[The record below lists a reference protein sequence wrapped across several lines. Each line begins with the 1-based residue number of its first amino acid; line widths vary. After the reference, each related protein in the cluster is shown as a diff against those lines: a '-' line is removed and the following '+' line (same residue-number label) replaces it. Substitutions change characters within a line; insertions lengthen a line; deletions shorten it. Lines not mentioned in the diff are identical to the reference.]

1 MGNRARSFPRSYYTK
16 LLNDGLNGLGMPVAS
31 IFEACPPPRTRGCA
45 SASQPSRLLKIWSRR
60 TLSGS
65 LSSSPTTDSA
75 TEPPAVRSP
84 NPSVL
89 IVDDVELSRT
99 LLRQFLAHTIFETDE
114 AENGAVAVA
123 MAKHRKIRL
132 YPHGPV
138 DARDGRFRG
147 DEEHPNVGRARG
159 PSRLASSS
167 PSLHGSLRGAP
178 ECFESGADM
187 HLTKPITKEKLLEVL
202 SAQSSRIAARPRP

>member
-1 MGNRARSFPRSYYTK
+1 LR
-16 LLNDGLNGLGMPVAS
+16 LGKS
-31 IFEACPPPRTRGCA
+31 TIEAIENMEPPDT
-45 SASQPSRLLKIWSRR
+45 
-60 TLSGS
+60 SGS

-123 MAKHRKIRL
+123 MAKHRKYDFILMDLLMPEMDGFEAMRNIRMWEES
-132 YPHGPV
+132 
-138 DARDGRFRG
+138 RG
-147 DEEHPNVGRARG
+147 LEPACVIITVT
-159 PSRLASSS
+159 ASE
-167 PSLHGSLRGAP
+167 LKEAVP

-202 SAQSSRIAARPRP
+202 SAQWSRIAARPRL